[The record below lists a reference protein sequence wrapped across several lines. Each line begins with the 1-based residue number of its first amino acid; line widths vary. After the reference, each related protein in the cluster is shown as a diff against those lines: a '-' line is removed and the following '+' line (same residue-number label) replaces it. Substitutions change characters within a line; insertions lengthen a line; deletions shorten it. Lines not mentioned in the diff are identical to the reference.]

1 MSIVIQDTPP
11 PEYHDVV
18 ADPIED
24 ETDQCRPPDYYDE
37 MVKKY

>member
-1 MSIVIQDTPP
+1 MSVVIQDTPP

-18 ADPIED
+18 NDDHED